1 MMVFSACQ
9 VQAIASV
16 SGVEEAASTSVM
28 DCHEHVSSKQSELTC
43 HSVCDGLKQ
52 YNDVISKLSV
62 PEFVPVLLSFLQPF
76 DVLDQKLFAQLSYLP
91 PDAFA
96 INPPPTIRFQRLLN

>member
-1 MMVFSACQ
+1 MMVFSVCQ

-16 SGVEEAASTSVM
+16 LVVEDSVSTSVM
-28 DCHEHVSSKQSELTC
+28 DCHEQVSSNQPELTC

-62 PEFVPVLLSFLQPF
+62 PDFVPVLLSFFQPF
-76 DVLDQKLFAQLSYLP
+76 DALDQKLFAQLSYLP